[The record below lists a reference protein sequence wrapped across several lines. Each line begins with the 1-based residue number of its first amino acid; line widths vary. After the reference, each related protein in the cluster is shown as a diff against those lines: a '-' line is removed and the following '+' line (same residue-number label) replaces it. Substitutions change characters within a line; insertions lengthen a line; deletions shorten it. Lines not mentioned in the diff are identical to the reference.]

1 MNNDN
6 QVVIALIGFA
16 GIILAGN
23 GIILA
28 MLKRSWDKNDK
39 VKELCKLNNRQGKE
53 LVVMSDTLES
63 VLDVQELLID
73 ALHDKGVLN
82 GNSIPIKEKL
92 KATKQSIHDYSK
104 QIRDDGLLYKGEVV

>member
-1 MNNDN
+1 MMMKEML
-6 QVVIALIGFA
+6 VFA
-16 GIILAGN
+16 GVLLAGN
-23 GIILA
+23 GLIA
-28 MLKRSWDKNDK
+28 MILKRHWSKTDKIEK
-39 VKELCKLNNRQGKE
+39 LCKLNNRMGKQ
-53 LVVMSDTLES
+53 LGVFSDTMEN
-63 VLDVQELLID
+63 VLDVQDLLID

>member
-1 MNNDN
+1 MNEN

-16 GIILAGN
+16 GVILAGN

-53 LVVMSDTLES
+53 LMVMSETLES
-63 VLDVQELLID
+63 VLDVQELQVD

-92 KATKQSIHDYSK
+92 QSTRKALHDYTK
-104 QIRDDGLLYKGEVV
+104 QIRDKGLIYGGEVV